1 VLASYLNPIIKRHS
15 TPKDAYEQAKDIDP
29 EDDLTDANELY
40 TMDATD
46 LWPDTNARPEW
57 ATGLDEVHPQPSP
70 PDHPRNRAV
79 RGSYLRPQAHDY
91 KRLGANIV
99 FLTHDRHGAHHQ
111 KMANSQSETQ

>member
-1 VLASYLNPIIKRHS
+1 VAQLCPVLASYLNPIIERHS

-57 ATGLDEVHPQPSP
+57 ATGLDEVCIHSLRHRSP
-70 PDHPRNRAV
+70 PESRCTRI
-79 RGSYLRPQAHDY
+79 L
-91 KRLGANIV
+91 
-99 FLTHDRHGAHHQ
+99 FLFS
-111 KMANSQSETQ
+111 NLWP